1 MIKKSL
7 QEEDIT
13 FVNIYAFNIGIPKHR
28 KSSNR
33 GKGKSWQEYN
43 NRRRLQHP
51 LTPKDRSFRQ
61 KINKFEILN
70 DNNRTAGHN
79 WYL

>member
-33 GKGKSWQEYN
+33 RKGKSWQEYN
-43 NRRRLQHP
+43 NRRTDLS
-51 LTPKDRSFRQ
+51 DRKSISLRS
-61 KINKFEILN
+61 
-70 DNNRTAGHN
+70 
-79 WYL
+79 